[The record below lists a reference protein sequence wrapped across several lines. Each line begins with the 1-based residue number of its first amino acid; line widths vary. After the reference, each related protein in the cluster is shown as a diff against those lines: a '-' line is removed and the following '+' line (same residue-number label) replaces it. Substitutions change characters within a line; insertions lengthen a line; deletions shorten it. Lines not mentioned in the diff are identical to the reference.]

1 MIWLVNAVHIS
12 SFYRHVDCD
21 ISARV
26 SVQYFEGTLH
36 HPQKVLYWVILVD
49 TPNIYA
55 EAACVSD
62 LLFACMCSFSLPSR
76 VHMGTAQQAMLCCFL
91 LRLWAHTLYH
101 RFYLFEKVWPWNTG
115 TWSLLMPSIFSCS
128 RPPHLFFWNPVG
140 VTFFSNLSKSSVIR
154 LLVLWQQVMGHH
166 VCLRF
171 NFQSSNLLSQISCG
185 FYVHGLW
192 LQIAFFVFYLK
203 LISWSNVWFRETIT
217 NVLGGDIQF
226 NFYHRWF
233 DAIFVASA
241 LLSLLLLS
249 AHYTSRRVDKHPI
262 DWFPSSTLSGLYIS
276 MVPSQSNG
284 KSTNIL
290 PLHTLKHLQLNKLTI
305 VVWL

>member
-1 MIWLVNAVHIS
+1 
-12 SFYRHVDCD
+12 
-21 ISARV
+21 
-26 SVQYFEGTLH
+26 
-36 HPQKVLYWVILVD
+36 
-49 TPNIYA
+49 
-55 EAACVSD
+55 
-62 LLFACMCSFSLPSR
+62 
-76 VHMGTAQQAMLCCFL
+76 
-91 LRLWAHTLYH
+91 
-101 RFYLFEKVWPWNTG
+101 
-115 TWSLLMPSIFSCS
+115 
-128 RPPHLFFWNPVG
+128 
-140 VTFFSNLSKSSVIR
+140 
-154 LLVLWQQVMGHH
+154 MGHH
-166 VCLRF
+166 VCLRI

-192 LQIAFFVFYLK
+192 QLIAFFVFYLK

-290 PLHTLKHLQLNKLTI
+290 PLHILKHLQLNKLTI